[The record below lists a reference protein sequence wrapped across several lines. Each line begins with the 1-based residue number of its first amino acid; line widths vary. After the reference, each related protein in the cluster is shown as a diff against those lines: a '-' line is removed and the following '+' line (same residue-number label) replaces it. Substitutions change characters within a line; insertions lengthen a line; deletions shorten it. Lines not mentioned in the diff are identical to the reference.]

1 MAARSARSARPDR
14 TISEPAQLQVLA
26 SPLRQEILDLLAR
39 TGAAQVAEIASLLG
53 RPADS
58 LYYHLREL
66 ERVGLVVSS
75 RARANGSRGEMLFRA
90 AQREP
95 TLFHDVSSPSN
106 TSAVESI
113 VASMLRLGIRDFR
126 NASASDGVCTHGPR
140 RELWALRVTGWLDPS
155 QVAEINRRI
164 HDLKDAVARPRSRG
178 KLYAITILLTP
189 LTHRTR
195 RKPQRRK
202 PAGRSRAR

>member
-1 MAARSARSARPDR
+1 MAPRSERA
-14 TISEPAQLQVLA
+14 ISEPAQLRVLA

-39 TGAAQVAEIASLLG
+39 TGDAQVSEIASLLG

-75 RARANGSRGEMLFRA
+75 RARSNGSRGEMLFRA
-90 AQREP
+90 AHREP
-95 TLFHDVSSPSN
+95 TLLHDASPRGN
-106 TSAVESI
+106 TRAVASI

-126 NASASDGVCTHGPR
+126 NASASDGVCTQGPG
-140 RELWALRVTGWLDPS
+140 RELWALRVTGWLD
-155 QVAEINRRI
+155 AEQIAGINRRI
-164 HDLKDAVARPRSRG
+164 RSLKDAVARPRSRG

-189 LTHRTR
+189 LTHRAR
-195 RKPQRRK
+195 RKRRRPR
-202 PAGRSRAR
+202 PAGRRNA

>member
-1 MAARSARSARPDR
+1 MALRSDR

-39 TGAAQVAEIASLLG
+39 TGDAQVSEIAALLG

-66 ERVGLVVSS
+66 TRVGLVVSS
-75 RARANGSRGEMLFRA
+75 RARANGRRGEMLFRA
-90 AQREP
+90 AHREP
-95 TLFHDVSSPSN
+95 TLRHDVSPRGN
-106 TSAVESI
+106 TPAVASI
-113 VASMLRLGIRDFR
+113 VGSMLRLGIRDFR
-126 NASASDGVCTHGPR
+126 NASASAEVCTHGPR
-140 RELWALRVTGWLDPS
+140 RELWALRVTGWLDAD
-155 QVAEINRRI
+155 QIAGINRRI

-195 RKPQRRK
+195 RKRQSRR
-202 PAGRSRAR
+202 PVARRRNV

>member
-1 MAARSARSARPDR
+1 MAVRPDR
-14 TISEPAQLQVLA
+14 TISEPAQLRVLA
-26 SPLRQEILDLLAR
+26 SPLRQEILDLLVR
-39 TGAAQVAEIASLLG
+39 TGDAQVSEIASLLG

-75 RARANGSRGEMLFRA
+75 RARANGRRGEMLFRTA
-90 AQREP
+90 HREP
-95 TLFHDVSSPSN
+95 TLLHDASARGN
-106 TSAVESI
+106 TPGVASI

-126 NASASDGVCTHGPR
+126 NASASEGVCTQGPG
-140 RELWALRVTGWLDPS
+140 RELWALRVTGWLDPEEI
-155 QVAEINRRI
+155 AGINRRI
-164 HDLKDAVARPRSRG
+164 RGLQNAVAKPRSRG

-195 RKPQRRK
+195 RRRQRRK
-202 PAGRSRAR
+202 PAGRRREP

>member
-1 MAARSARSARPDR
+1 MAVRSER
-14 TISEPAQLQVLA
+14 TIWEPAQLRVLA
-26 SPLRQEILDLLAR
+26 SPLRQEILDLVAR
-39 TGAAQVAEIASLLG
+39 TGSAQVSELASLLG

-75 RARANGSRGEMLFRA
+75 RARSNGKRGEMLFRTA
-90 AQREP
+90 HREP
-95 TLFHDVSSPSN
+95 TLRHDVSPRGN
-106 TSAVESI
+106 TPAVASI

-126 NASASDGVCTHGPR
+126 NAASSEGVCTQGPG
-140 RELWALRVTGWLDPS
+140 RELWALRVTGWLDAK
-155 QVAEINRRI
+155 QIAGINKRI
-164 HDLKDAVARPRSRG
+164 HGLKDAVGRPRSRG

-195 RKPQRRK
+195 RKKQRRR
-202 PAGRSRAR
+202 PAVRRREP

>member
-1 MAARSARSARPDR
+1 MVARPDR
-14 TISEPAQLQVLA
+14 TISEPAQLRVLA
-26 SPLRQEILDLLAR
+26 SPLRQEILDLIAR
-39 TGAAQVAEIASLLG
+39 TGDAQVSEIASLLG

-75 RARANGSRGEMLFRA
+75 RARANGRRGEMLFRA
-90 AQREP
+90 AHREP
-95 TLFHDVSSPSN
+95 TLLHDVSPRGN
-106 TSAVESI
+106 TPAVASI

-126 NASASDGVCTHGPR
+126 NASASGGVCTQGSG
-140 RELWALRVTGWLDPS
+140 RELWALRVTGWLDAG
-155 QVAEINRRI
+155 QIAGINRRI
-164 HDLKDAVARPRSRG
+164 HGLKDAVGRPRSRG

-195 RKPQRRK
+195 RKRQPRK
-202 PAGRSRAR
+202 PAVRRRES

>member
-1 MAARSARSARPDR
+1 MALRSDR
-14 TISEPAQLQVLA
+14 TISQPAQLQVLA

-39 TGAAQVAEIASLLG
+39 TGDAQVSEIASLLG

-66 ERVGLVVSS
+66 TRVGLVVSS
-75 RARANGSRGEMLFRA
+75 RARANGRRGEMLFRA

-95 TLFHDVSSPSN
+95 TLRHDVSPRGN
-106 TSAVESI
+106 TPAVASI

-126 NASASDGVCTHGPR
+126 NASASEEVRTQGPR
-140 RELWALRVTGWLDPS
+140 RELWALRVTGWLDAD
-155 QVAEINRRI
+155 QIAGINRRI

-195 RKPQRRK
+195 RKRQRRR
-202 PAGRSRAR
+202 PAARRRNV

>member
-1 MAARSARSARPDR
+1 MATRPDR
-14 TISEPAQLQVLA
+14 KISEPEQLQVLA

-39 TGAAQVAEIASLLG
+39 TGTAQVSEVASLLG

-66 ERVGLVVSS
+66 QRVGLVVSS
-75 RARANGSRGEMLFRA
+75 RARGAKRGEMLFRA
-90 AQREP
+90 AHREP
-95 TLFHDVSSPSN
+95 TLLHDASPRGN
-106 TSAVESI
+106 TPAVESI

-126 NASASDGVCTHGPR
+126 NASASGRVSTQGPR
-140 RELWALRVTGWLDPS
+140 RELWALRVTGWLD
-155 QVAEINRRI
+155 AEQIAGINRRI
-164 HDLKDAVARPRSRG
+164 CDLKDAVGGPRAGG

-195 RKPQRRK
+195 RKPQRRR
-202 PAGRSRAR
+202 PVGRR

>member
-1 MAARSARSARPDR
+1 MAPRSERE
-14 TISEPAQLQVLA
+14 ISEPAQLQVLA

-39 TGAAQVAEIASLLG
+39 TGDAQVSELASLLG

-75 RARANGSRGEMLFRA
+75 RTRANGKRGEMLFRSA
-90 AQREP
+90 HREP
-95 TLFHDVSSPSN
+95 TLLHDPAPGGN
-106 TSAVESI
+106 TLEVESI
-113 VASMLRLGIRDFR
+113 VGSMLRLGIRDFR
-126 NASASDGVCTHGPR
+126 NASASAEVRTRGPR
-140 RELWALRVTGWLDPS
+140 RELWALRVTGWLDAD
-155 QVAEINRRI
+155 QIAGINRRI
-164 HDLKDAVARPRSRG
+164 CDLKDAVARPRSRG

-195 RKPQRRK
+195 RKQKRRR
-202 PAGRSRAR
+202 PVGRRDA